1 MIHFL
6 RSGLGKAQ
14 GEQGGS
20 QMAKAVKITTWGDKE
35 VVEFNNSTSYNV
47 LREAV
52 GGWIEQVWFDEY
64 NFTLWV
70 NEEGKLEGLPQNP
83 IATALWVDEYD
94 KTDVVVGNVIITGG
108 ADDDGNTLGLTDEQ
122 VEFLLAYDK
131 RVTYPF

>member
-1 MIHFL
+1 
-6 RSGLGKAQ
+6 
-14 GEQGGS
+14 
-20 QMAKAVKITTWGDKE
+20 MAKAVKITTWGDKE